1 MSIKTASE
9 ALEAM
14 LNEYDYRHQIAW
26 QTFAQHL
33 EELAAATAE
42 GDITRMKSIGAKVSG
57 FSRLQ
62 LATARGMLTDDIMR
76 ELDITPT
83 QTLGVQIMKLAFNKG
98 LTISTANRSWALP
111 GRTAATKLAP
121 EGQRKIED
129 NLDLVKQY
137 SKLYAAH
144 EVRLRAKVSALI
156 AEAKAMRRKEKVE
169 AQGEPVKPKKTAKGQ
184 GQLFL

>member
-14 LNEYDYRHQIAW
+14 LNESDFRHRAAW
-26 QTFAQHL
+26 EQFALLLQAVS
-33 EELAAATAE
+33 AAIAE
-42 GDITRMKSIGAKVSG
+42 GDISHIKSVSAKVSG
-57 FSRLQ
+57 FSRLR

-83 QTLGVQIMKLAFNKG
+83 QTLGNRIGKLAFGKG

-129 NLDLVKQY
+129 HLALVEQY

-144 EVRLRAKVSALI
+144 EIRLRAKVSALL
-156 AEAKAMRRKEKVE
+156 AAARTVRKREKVE
-169 AQGEPVKPKKTAKGQ
+169 AGSR
-184 GQLFL
+184 